1 MLERTAAEGAALA
14 KELRNVLSQVEEL
27 VHALGEDRDAA
38 VVAARDRMNS
48 VMSAAKGRLADIE
61 RTTHRSVKQ
70 VRRAARGA
78 VTSARDYASENPW
91 TVASIGAAVG
101 ILLAIVLRPGRRNR
115 PKSEDEDD

>member
-14 KELRNVLSQVEEL
+14 KELRNVITQVEEL
-27 VHALGEDRDAA
+27 VHALVEDRDAA

-48 VMSAAKGRLADIE
+48 VMSTARGRLADIE
-61 RTTHRSVKQ
+61 RTTRRGAKK

-78 VTSARDYASENPW
+78 VTSARDYATENPW

-101 ILLAIVLRPGRRNR
+101 IVLALVLRPRRADR
-115 PKSEDEDD
+115 SESD

>member
-14 KELRNVLSQVEEL
+14 KELRNVLSQVDEL

-48 VMSAAKGRLADIE
+48 VMSTSRDRLADIE
-61 RTTHRSVKQ
+61 RATHRNVKK

-78 VTSARDYASENPW
+78 ITSARDYATENPW

-101 ILLAIVLRPGRRNR
+101 ILLAIVLRPSRRER
-115 PKSEDEDD
+115 AESDDSD

>member
-14 KELRNVLSQVEEL
+14 KELRNVLSQAEEL

-48 VMSAAKGRLADIE
+48 VVSTARGRLADIE
-61 RTTHRSVKQ
+61 RTTQRSVRKF
-70 VRRAARGA
+70 RRAARGA

-101 ILLAIVLRPGRRNR
+101 ILLAIVLRPGRKDRAAA
-115 PKSEDEDD
+115 D

>member
-14 KELRNVLSQVEEL
+14 KELRNVLTQVDEL

-48 VMSAAKGRLADIE
+48 VMSTARSRLADIE
-61 RTTHRSVKQ
+61 RTTRRGAKQ
-70 VRRAARGA
+70 FRRAARGA
-78 VTSARDYASENPW
+78 VTSARDYATENPW

-101 ILLAIVLRPGRRNR
+101 ILLALVLRPGRKEA
-115 PKSEDEDD
+115 PDQED